1 MEYKLHN
8 YVSEIEKR
16 VLLKM
21 CFIRLRGNDLR
32 RENPAPCVYLK
43 VRFACVRPL

>member
-21 CFIRLRGNDLR
+21 FHVFYQAKG
-32 RENPAPCVYLK
+32 K
-43 VRFACVRPL
+43 